1 MNHPMNTY
9 IQDRMIIDAQQVISL
24 AEQQSKLEHSGL
36 QGRFRELLVDG
47 ILEPWLPPTVQCAT
61 GTVIA
66 FNNTFRS
73 KTQEDILLIDRSIS
87 PTVLLKA
94 QAQEG
99 VYFRNSVLAR
109 IEVKSTLE
117 VKHVRDYQ
125 KSCQEYSNIP
135 LDLDEER
142 YNYMI
147 NLENEDKKNN
157 DKKNEDKKIKVINI
171 LFAFKSKA
179 MKKTCFK
186 WFSSTT
192 DPSISAVCILNRGF
206 WMKTKIGDW
215 SEYQCQLTDTAQM
228 EAERLA
234 AFVGLMSNT
243 AFNQHM
249 ALQGRDRL
257 SSLESGIGH
266 YFNPGWNH

>member
-61 GTVIA
+61 GTVIS

-87 PTVLLKA
+87 PTVLLKP
-94 QAQEG
+94 QVQEG
-99 VYFRNSVLAR
+99 VYFRNSILAR

-117 VKHVRDYQ
+117 VKHVREYQ
-125 KSCQEYSNIP
+125 KSCQEYSKIP
-135 LDLDEER
+135 LDLDGER

-147 NLENEDKKNN
+147 KL
-157 DKKNEDKKIKVINI
+157 KNEDKENNNNNNEDKMIKTINI
-171 LFAFKSKA
+171 LFAFKSKK

-186 WFSSTT
+186 WFSSIT
-192 DPSISAVCILNRGF
+192 DVAIVCILDRGF
-206 WMKTKIGDW
+206 WMRTKTGDW
-215 SEYQCQLTDTAQM
+215 SEYQCQLIDTAPM

-234 AFVGLMSNT
+234 AFVGLISNT

-266 YFNPGWNH
+266 YFNPGWKH